1 MGNKKDETI
10 IVHGDNVTYGN
21 PGLEKFIEDEK
32 KAEVKEEKHAAKS
45 PEYVWANAE
54 ANGWKNEP
62 PSRL

>member
-1 MGNKKDETI
+1 MPNNKDETI

-45 PEYVWANAE
+45 NEYVWANAE
-54 ANGWKNEP
+54 ENGWKKG
-62 PSRL
+62 RH

>member
-1 MGNKKDETI
+1 MPNNKDETI
-10 IVHGDNVTYGN
+10 VVHQDNVTYGN

-32 KAEVKEEKHAAKS
+32 KEEEHAAKS
-45 PEYVWANAE
+45 TEYIWANAE